1 MGKGPSVSQERAE
14 IGRHSS
20 GGRPASPLSEGR
32 HQGMGRGQGR
42 TRGAGDSRV
51 GSWQVSRV
59 TWQRRHGRHPWQGAQ
74 HPPLRGR
81 NSRYVGHCR
90 TC

>member
-32 HQGMGRGQGR
+32 HQGTAGVREGLGEQVTPEWGLGR
-42 TRGAGDSRV
+42 
-51 GSWQVSRV
+51 
-59 TWQRRHGRHPWQGAQ
+59 
-74 HPPLRGR
+74 
-81 NSRYVGHCR
+81 
-90 TC
+90 